1 MLTLGELERSVMD
14 ILWES
19 GTGLSAY
26 ELQDR
31 LAEPESAVAARK
43 LAPTTVLTVLSRLEK
58 KGFVSR
64 ERASR
69 PHLYRAAASR
79 EDHMAE
85 LMHEVLGGAS
95 DRVAV
100 LERFIGQASP
110 GETDMLRKL
119 LDSHSLESNSR

>member
-1 MLTLGELERSVMD
+1 MVTLGELERSVMD

-19 GTGLSAY
+19 PRVQTLSAY

-31 LAEPESAVAARK
+31 LATSAPDSSKK
-43 LAPTTVLTVLSRLEK
+43 LAATTILTVLSRLEK
-58 KGFVSR
+58 KGFVER

-69 PHLYRAAASR
+69 PHRYRSAASR

-95 DRVAV
+95 NRVAV
-100 LERFIGQASP
+100 LERFIGQASS

-119 LDSHSLESNSR
+119 LESSGR

>member
-1 MLTLGELERSVMD
+1 MVTLGELERSVMD

-19 GTGLSAY
+19 PGEQTLSAY

-31 LAEPESAVAARK
+31 LAASTTDSTKK
-43 LAPTTVLTVLSRLEK
+43 LAATTVLTVLSRLEK
-58 KGFVSR
+58 KGFVER

-69 PHLYRAAASR
+69 PHRYRSAASR

-95 DRVAV
+95 NRVAV
-100 LERFIGQASP
+100 LERFIGQASS
-110 GETDMLRKL
+110 GETEMLRKL
-119 LDSHSLESNSR
+119 LESSGR

>member
-1 MLTLGELERSVMD
+1 MVTLGELERSVMD

-19 GTGLSAY
+19 PDEQTLSAY

-31 LAEPESAVAARK
+31 LAASATDNNKK
-43 LAPTTVLTVLSRLEK
+43 LAATTVLTVLSRLEK
-58 KGFVSR
+58 KGFVER

-69 PHLYRAAASR
+69 PHRYRSAASR

-95 DRVAV
+95 NRVAV
-100 LERFIGQASP
+100 LERFIGQASA

-119 LDSHSLESNSR
+119 LESSGR

>member
-1 MLTLGELERSVMD
+1 MVTLGELERSVMD

-19 GTGLSAY
+19 PDEQTLSAY

-31 LAEPESAVAARK
+31 LAASTTDSNKK
-43 LAPTTVLTVLSRLEK
+43 LAATTILTVLSRLEK
-58 KGFVSR
+58 KGFVER

-69 PHLYRAAASR
+69 PHRYRSAASR

-95 DRVAV
+95 NRVAV
-100 LERFIGQASP
+100 LERFIGQASS

-119 LDSHSLESNSR
+119 LESSGR

>member
-1 MLTLGELERSVMD
+1 MVTLGELERSVMD

-19 GTGLSAY
+19 PGVLTLSAY

-31 LAEPESAVAARK
+31 LAASATDNSKK
-43 LAPTTVLTVLSRLEK
+43 LAATTILTVLSRLEK
-58 KGFVSR
+58 KGFVER

-69 PHLYRAAASR
+69 PHRYRSAASR

-95 DRVAV
+95 NRVAV
-100 LERFIGQASP
+100 LERFIGQASS

-119 LDSHSLESNSR
+119 LESSGR

>member
-1 MLTLGELERSVMD
+1 MVTLGELERSVMD

-19 GTGLSAY
+19 PGEQTLSAY

-31 LAEPESAVAARK
+31 LAASTTDSTKK
-43 LAPTTVLTVLSRLEK
+43 LAATTVLTVLSRLEK
-58 KGFVSR
+58 KGFVER

-69 PHLYRAAASR
+69 PHRYRSAASR

-95 DRVAV
+95 NRVAV
-100 LERFIGQASP
+100 LERFIGQASS

-119 LDSHSLESNSR
+119 LESSGR

>member
-1 MLTLGELERSVMD
+1 MVTLGELERSVMD

-19 GTGLSAY
+19 PGEQTLSAY

-31 LAEPESAVAARK
+31 LAASTTDSNKK
-43 LAPTTVLTVLSRLEK
+43 LAATTILTVLSRLEK
-58 KGFVSR
+58 KGFVER

-69 PHLYRAAASR
+69 PHRYRSAASR

-95 DRVAV
+95 NRVAV
-100 LERFIGQASP
+100 LERFIGQASS

-119 LDSHSLESNSR
+119 LESSGR